1 MTNDSNG
8 IDSSD
13 ILYDGVQYAIDE
25 ELQKSLDELAC
36 DFSFLT
42 FEFKELNKE
51 NGRNDEINVATSLNT
66 SIEYGEN
73 GTMVSSKVILLKD
86 ALDIQVFEN
95 NIKNE
100 HNNAEK
106 YRE

>member
-42 FEFKELNKE
+42 FEFKVRNKEKE
-51 NGRNDEINVATSLNT
+51 NGRNDESNVATSLNT
-66 SIEYGEN
+66 YIEYGEN
-73 GTMVSSKVILLKD
+73 GTMV
-86 ALDIQVFEN
+86 
-95 NIKNE
+95 
-100 HNNAEK
+100 
-106 YRE
+106 